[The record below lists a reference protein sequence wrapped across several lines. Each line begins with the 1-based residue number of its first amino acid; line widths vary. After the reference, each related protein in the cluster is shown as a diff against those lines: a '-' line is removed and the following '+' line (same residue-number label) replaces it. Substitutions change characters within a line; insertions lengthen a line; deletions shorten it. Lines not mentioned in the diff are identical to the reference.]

1 MHESLPLADKLV
13 LKETIVR
20 QLPVHGKLI
29 REFKSVVQI
38 NINGM
43 IKRTWEMHAPAPIA
57 QVNYYEILLSQKR

>member
-1 MHESLPLADKLV
+1 VHESLPLADKLV

-38 NINGM
+38 NINRM

-57 QVNYYEILLSQKR
+57 QVKYYEILLSQKR